1 MNISFEA
8 PDKINGLMTITLE
21 TADYQPEVDKTLK
34 DYRKRANIPG
44 FRPGQAPMGMIKRQ
58 FGPSV
63 KVEAINKMLGEK
75 LYEYV
80 RENKIQML
88 GEPLP
93 SDKQEQLDFESDKP
107 LTFKFDIAV
116 APEFEAKLS
125 GKDKIAYYN
134 ITVEDKLI
142 DQQVEMYQSRAGH
155 YEKVENFDAEQRDM
169 LKGDLRELDAKG
181 NVKEGGITVADAV
194 LMPQYMKVDDQKKLF
209 DGAKLGDIITW
220 NPRKAYPESDVE
232 VSSLLKIQKEEVKDH
247 EGDFTFQITEIS
259 RYVKAEINQELFD
272 QTFGE
277 GTVKSEKEFR
287 QKIADQISQQ
297 FKADSDYKF
306 LLDVRA
312 HMEKK
317 VGKLE
322 FPEALLKRVML
333 NNNKDKGQDF
343 VEKNFEASIKELGWH
358 MIKEQ
363 LVAAQEIKVEDA
375 DLKNVAKEAARAQ
388 FAQYGM
394 SNVPDEYL
402 ENYAAE
408 MLKKR
413 ENVDGRELN
422 RLKDTKGWYREE
434 THGREVSVGAITVES
449 DLQSTGKYRM
459 TAIIDGQRVSHEITQ
474 KQYDKFMA
482 VDDYHRM
489 KLFSKVFPEVE
500 MKGNGNGVNVGA
512 AILAALTVGTGVAAS
527 IARPRPAP
535 EVYVDRYEANAV
547 YHKPGVIDAATIA
560 AAQFESES
568 VGRQPSPQES
578 MGIGR

>member
-63 KVEAINKMLGEK
+63 KVEAVNKLLGEK

-93 SDKQEQLDFESDKP
+93 SDKQEQLDFESDQP

-125 GKDKIAYYN
+125 GKDKVPYYN
-134 ITVEDKLI
+134 ITVDDKLI
-142 DQQVEMYQSRAGH
+142 DQQVEMYQNRSGQ
-155 YEKVENFDAEQRDM
+155 YEKVEQYDSDERDM
-169 LKGDLRELDAKG
+169 LKGDLREVG
-181 NVKEGGITVADAV
+181 KEGGIELSDVV
-194 LMPQYMKVDDQKKLF
+194 LMPQYIKVDDQKKLF
-209 DGAKLGDIITW
+209 DACKLGDIITW
-220 NPRKAYPESDVE
+220 NPRKAYPDNDAEMSAM
-232 VSSLLKIQKEEVKDH
+232 LKIQKEEVKDH
-247 EGDFTFQITEIS
+247 EGDFTFQVTEIS
-259 RYVKAEINQELFD
+259 RYVKHEVNQELFD
-272 QTFGE
+272 QVFGD
-277 GTVKSEKEFR
+277 GNVKDEKEFR

-297 FKADSDYKF
+297 FKTDSDYKF
-306 LLDVRA
+306 LQDVRA
-312 HMEKK
+312 HVEKK

-322 FPEALLKRVML
+322 LPEALLKRVMM
-333 NNNKDKGQDF
+333 NNNKDKGADF

-358 MIKEQ
+358 LMKEQ
-363 LVAAQEIKVEDA
+363 LVAAQDIKVDDA
-375 DLKNVAKEAARAQ
+375 DLKNVAKEAARMQ

-413 ENVDGRELN
+413 ENVDGLVDR
-422 RLKDTKGWYREE
+422 
-434 THGREVSVGAITVES
+434 
-449 DLQSTGKYRM
+449 
-459 TAIIDGQRVSHEITQ
+459 
-474 KQYDKFMA
+474 A
-482 VDDYHRM
+482 VDV
-489 KLFSKVFPEVE
+489 KLT
-500 MKGNGNGVNVGA
+500 
-512 AILAALTVGTGVAAS
+512 AAL
-527 IARPRPAP
+527 
-535 EVYVDRYEANAV
+535 
-547 YHKPGVIDAATIA
+547 K
-560 AAQFESES
+560 S
-568 VGRQPSPQES
+568 VVKLDEKDITMEDFQKLLQEK
-578 MGIGR
+578 

>member
-1 MNISFEA
+1 MNITFEA
-8 PDKINGLMTITLE
+8 PEKINGLMTITLE
-21 TADYQPEVDKTLK
+21 SADYQPEVEKTLK

-58 FGPSV
+58 FGTSV
-63 KVEAINKMLGEK
+63 KVDAVNKLLGEK

-93 SDKQEQLDFESDKP
+93 SEQQEALDFESDKP

-125 GKDKIAYYN
+125 GKDKVPFYN
-134 ITVEDKLI
+134 ITVDDKLI
-142 DQQVEMYQSRAGH
+142 DQQVEMYQSRAGQ
-155 YEKVENFDAEQRDM
+155 YEKVEQFDAEQRDM
-169 LKGDLRELDAKG
+169 LKGDLREVNG
-181 NVKEGGITVADAV
+181 TIEVADAV

-209 DGAKLGDIITW
+209 DGCKLGDVITW

-259 RYVKAEINQELFD
+259 RFVKAEVNQTLFD

-306 LLDVRA
+306 LLDIRE

-322 FPEALLKRVML
+322 FPEAILKRVMIQ
-333 NNNKDKGQDF
+333 NNKDRKDAQEY
-343 VEKNFEASIKELGWH
+343 VEKNFELSIKELGWH
-358 MIKEQ
+358 LIKEQ
-363 LVAAQEIKVEDA
+363 LVAAQGIKVEED
-375 DLKNVAKEAARAQ
+375 DLKQVAKEAARAQ

-402 ENYAAE
+402 DNYAQE

-413 ENVDGRELN
+413 ENVDGLVDR
-422 RLKDTKGWYREE
+422 
-434 THGREVSVGAITVES
+434 
-449 DLQSTGKYRM
+449 
-459 TAIIDGQRVSHEITQ
+459 
-474 KQYDKFMA
+474 A
-482 VDDYHRM
+482 VDV
-489 KLFSKVFPEVE
+489 KLT
-500 MKGNGNGVNVGA
+500 
-512 AILAALTVGTGVAAS
+512 AALKGVVKLDEKD
-527 IARPRPAP
+527 ITL
-535 EVYVDRYEANAV
+535 EDFQ
-547 YHKPGVIDAATIA
+547 KML
-560 AAQFESES
+560 
-568 VGRQPSPQES
+568 QEK
-578 MGIGR
+578 

>member
-1 MNISFEA
+1 MNITFEA

-21 TADYQPEVDKTLK
+21 SADYQPEVDKTLK

-44 FRPGQAPMGMIKRQ
+44 VRPGQAPMGMIKRQ

-63 KVEAINKMLGEK
+63 KVDAVNKILGEK

-93 SDKQEQLDFESDKP
+93 SEQQEALDFESDQP

-125 GKDKIAYYN
+125 AKDKVDYYN
-134 ITVEDKLI
+134 ITVDDKMI
-142 DQQVEMYQSRAGH
+142 DQQVEMYQSRAGQ
-155 YEKVENFDAEQRDM
+155 YEKAEQFDPEQRDM
-169 LKGDLRELDAKG
+169 LKGDLREVDG
-181 NVKEGGITVADAV
+181 SIEVADAV
-194 LMPQYMKVDDQKKLF
+194 LMPQYMKVEDQKKLF
-209 DGAKLGDIITW
+209 DGCKLGDIITW

-259 RYVKAEINQELFD
+259 RFVKAEVNQTLFD

-287 QKIADQISQQ
+287 QKIADIISQQ
-297 FKADSDYKF
+297 FKADADYKF

-322 FPEALLKRVML
+322 FPEAILKRVMK
-333 NNNKDKGQDF
+333 NNNKDRKDVEEF

-358 MIKEQ
+358 LIKEQ
-363 LVAAQEIKVEDA
+363 LVAAQGIQIDDNDVKQ
-375 DLKNVAKEAARAQ
+375 VAKEAARAQ

-402 ENYAAE
+402 DNYAQE

-413 ENVDGRELN
+413 ENTDGLVDR
-422 RLKDTKGWYREE
+422 
-434 THGREVSVGAITVES
+434 AIDV
-449 DLQSTGKYRM
+449 
-459 TAIIDGQRVSHEITQ
+459 
-474 KQYDKFMA
+474 
-482 VDDYHRM
+482 
-489 KLFSKVFPEVE
+489 KLT
-500 MKGNGNGVNVGA
+500 
-512 AILAALTVGTGVAAS
+512 AALKNVVKLNEKDITL
-527 IARPRPAP
+527 
-535 EVYVDRYEANAV
+535 EDFQ
-547 YHKPGVIDAATIA
+547 KML
-560 AAQFESES
+560 
-568 VGRQPSPQES
+568 QEK
-578 MGIGR
+578 